1 MKNIMKYVHP
11 NSIVRLRNGLIRDLD
26 SGNSSN
32 LIYKSEGTI
41 DPSSVTS
48 IEKHPIRGIVNSWRY
63 KGSPFPLLA
72 NIESF
77 KIKLGGY
84 CQFLLSYGLK
94 HRAKLGEPSTT
105 GSSTVISMLVS
116 DKGLSS
122 QQQRFLRNQYKQLA
136 NYKSSGAWSSYW
148 NKAFLLMRFSASFQI
163 ASLNAWDP
171 SWYKSERITVL
182 RNLFVGLDKI
192 LSGRDLNCVLRRFWI
207 ESPKGKW
214 RSLAIPPRSWRLF
227 LHMLNQ
233 FIMYAFEEIL
243 DVTMYHGFIYGRGCL
258 SWWKEL
264 LISNKLTYYDY
275 IGELDFSSAFPNLSL
290 SCVEKALSESG
301 RVPSNL
307 INFILQILKSP
318 LTPYT
323 TFPSFESY
331 VEDAGNK
338 DWQKGNRSVHMG
350 LSISPILFVIVMDW
364 AFKKIQLFNSGE
376 IKVLAYAD
384 DWSIFLTSKG
394 LLYLQGLCKMSG
406 ETNLET
412 LFNSL
417 PLFKEVGL
425 KIDSKKSGW
434 IRYAGL
440 WLKSYVSLGLKL
452 NVTGS
457 GSLQGWTRG
466 RSETPWRKGTE
477 GSTLPLTMPL
487 RDGSL
492 ALPANLSIDYIMKN
506 RPSYLG
512 LILSK
517 LYIGKLDSKV
527 SQDFSLSILPCS
539 FLGYYLKDRLWLRW
553 KLNLNIANA
562 STFCNELL
570 TILLTGSPAVMDDKF
585 KLKNYNFSQ
594 QTKLLRRLG
603 SWNLIMN
610 CASVLYIPHA
620 NPLSGLVPYDPQN
633 PYVDYFKKT
642 SELLKDQESV
652 AKYKAE
658 YVLWQSKHPENTKK
672 ISSHTK

>member
-11 NSIVRLRNGLIRDLD
+11 NSIVRLRHGLIRDLD

-41 DPSSVTS
+41 DTSSVTS
-48 IEKHPIRGIVNSWRY
+48 IEKHPIRGIANSWRY

-84 CQFLLSYGLK
+84 CKFLLSYGMK
-94 HRAKLGEPSTT
+94 HRAKLGDPHTLGST
-105 GSSTVISMLVS
+105 TVISMLVS

-122 QQQRFLRNQYKQLA
+122 QQQRFLRTQYKQLST
-136 NYKSSGAWSSYW
+136 YKSSGNWTAYW
-148 NKAFLLMRFSASFQI
+148 KKAFLLMRYSASFQI
-163 ASLNAWDP
+163 ASLNAWAP
-171 SWYKSERITVL
+171 SWYKTERITMV

-192 LSGRDLNCVLRRFWI
+192 LSGRDLNFVLRRFWI

-233 FIMYAFEEIL
+233 FIMYAFEETL
-243 DVTMYHGFIYGRGCL
+243 DKKMYHGFIYGRGCL

-264 LISNKLTYYDY
+264 LSSNNLTYYDY

-323 TFPSFESY
+323 SFPSFESY

-338 DWQKGNRSVHMG
+338 AWQKGNRSVHMG

-364 AFKKIQLFNSGE
+364 AFQRINLFSSGE
-376 IKVLAYAD
+376 IKILAYAD
-384 DWSIFLTSKG
+384 DWSIFLTAKG
-394 LLYLQGLCKMSG
+394 LDYLNTIC
-406 ETNLET
+406 NLDSFSDDLEL
-412 LFNSL
+412 LFNSI

-434 IRYAGL
+434 IKHSGM
-440 WLKSYVSLGLKL
+440 WLKDYVSLGLKL
-452 NVTGS
+452 NIFSGS

-487 RDGSL
+487 SNNLTSDL
-492 ALPANLSIDYIMKN
+492 DLPATLSIDYILKN

-527 SQDFSLSILPCS
+527 SQDFNLSKLPCS
-539 FLGYYLKDRLWLRW
+539 FLGYYLKDREWLRW

-570 TILLTGSPAVMDDKF
+570 SVLLTSSPSVMGDKF
-585 KLKNYNFSQ
+585 TLKNYDFSQ
-594 QTKLLRRLG
+594 QQNLLWRLG
-603 SWNLIMN
+603 SWNLVR
-610 CASVLYIPHA
+610 SGPSLLETPHV
-620 NPLSGLVPYDPQN
+620 NPLLGCVPYDPQN

-642 SELLKDQESV
+642 SELLKDQNLV
-652 AKYKAE
+652 DKYKTDYESYLKGPAPRE
-658 YVLWQSKHPENTKK
+658 H
-672 ISSHTK
+672 